1 MTRTTSLSSLTSRT
15 AFERVFQDYSKE
27 DRERIKKKCQTEED
41 IIGSPQLQPRHRVA
55 MRFFGDVNRDDI
67 EECMKVLR
75 PEDMGH
81 A

>member
-15 AFERVFQDYSKE
+15 AFECVFQDYSKE
-27 DRERIKKKCQTEED
+27 DRKRIKKKYATEED

-55 MRFFGDVNRDDI
+55 ICFFDGVNRDDI

-75 PEDMGH
+75 PEDMRH